1 MRKPDFFIVGARRCG
16 TTALKEYLAQHPDIF
31 MPPSNVEPHFFGTD
45 MISSMMPTTYIR
57 EEQTYLSLF
66 DEATDEKKV
75 GEKSPG
81 YLLSKRAA
89 TEIKA
94 FQPSASIIIMLR
106 NPVDLI
112 YSLHGLRLYSV
123 REGLVALEDALDAEK
138 DRMRGVRL
146 SDGPSVREEWRGI
159 YRESVRFAE
168 QVQRFLDAFGWENV
182 HIIIF
187 DDFTSDTADVYRDTL
202 RFLDVDPDFQPEFRK
217 VNTGSYPRSR
227 ILHNFL
233 VNPPEVI
240 RSFVKAVVPF
250 PLRLRLAMSL
260 KHFNTNYGPRPP
272 LTPELK
278 KKLQAE
284 FLPEV
289 ERLSELLDRDL
300 THWCQSD

>member
-1 MRKPDFFIVGARRCG
+1 MK
-16 TTALKEYLAQHPDIF
+16 TYLGEHPEIF
-31 MPPSNVEPHFFGTD
+31 MVGDVEPHFFGTD
-45 MISSMMPTTYIR
+45 LDSPLFIR
-57 EEQTYLSLF
+57 DEQEYLSLF
-66 DEATDEKKV
+66 AGANNENRV
-75 GEKSPG
+75 GEKSSR
-81 YLLSKRAA
+81 YLHSRRAA
-89 TEIKA
+89 AEIKA
-94 FQPSASIIIMLR
+94 YQPSARIIIMLR

-112 YSLHGLRLYSV
+112 YSLHEFRHYSGG
-123 REGLVALEDALDAEK
+123 EGLVDLEDALDAEK
-138 DRMRGVRL
+138 DRLRGVRL
-146 SDGPSVREEWRGI
+146 PDGASVREECRGI

-168 QVQRFLDAFGWENV
+168 QVQRFLDAFGRENV

-187 DDFTSDTADVYRDTL
+187 DDFTRDTADVYRDTL

-217 VNTGSYPRSR
+217 VNTGRHLHSR

-260 KHFNTNYGPRPP
+260 KHLNTNYGGRPP
-272 LTPELK
+272 LTPELD

-289 ERLSELLDRDL
+289 ERLSELLGRDL